1 MLQLLAITLAFYS
14 LYFYNA
20 LCCTCLLFVKAAK
33 LISISIV
40 LLPLAGCA
48 LGTGAL
54 FGALIKGVA
63 YSPEQD
69 SALFNYAT
77 MGFAFIETFAFMCI
91 GFAMFLSG
99 F

>member
-1 MLQLLAITLAFYS
+1 MYS
-14 LYFYNA
+14 
-20 LCCTCLLFVKAAK
+20 LLFVKAAK

-40 LLPLAGCA
+40 LLPIAGCA

-54 FGALIKGVA
+54 FAALIRGVA
-63 YSPEQD
+63 YAPEQENI
-69 SALFNYAT
+69 LFNFAT